1 MIRCLREIVADR
13 GLFITFEGTDG
24 VGKTTQIRRLSADL
38 TKASYDVCL
47 TREPGGTPISEQI
60 RDMLLNPDHSEM
72 AATTELLLY
81 AASRAQHVSE
91 VIKPALAAGKIVIS
105 SRFADA
111 TVVYQGYGRGL
122 DLDRIN
128 HLNRIA
134 TEGVRPDVTFVLD
147 LSVEIGLQR
156 VQSSRGGLDR
166 LEREKI
172 EFHQRLREGYRTLA
186 KQEPQRFKI
195 IDAQADPEQVYAQI
209 HAVIQPLLQ
218 K

>member
-1 MIRCLREIVADR
+1 MADR

-24 VGKTTQIRRLSADL
+24 AGKTTQIQRLSADL
-38 TKASYDVCL
+38 RQAGHDICL

-91 VIKPALAAGKIVIS
+91 VIKPALEAGKIVIS

-111 TVVYQGYGRGL
+111 MVVYQGYGRGL
-122 DLDRIN
+122 DLERIN
-128 HLNRIA
+128 RLNRIA
-134 TEGVRPDVTFVLD
+134 TEGVTPDVTFVLD
-147 LSVEIGLQR
+147 LPVEIGLQR
-156 VQSSRGGLDR
+156 VQKRRGGLDR

-172 EFHQRLREGYRTLA
+172 EFHQRLRDGYRVLA
-186 KQEPQRFKI
+186 QQEPQRLKI
-195 IDAQADPEQVYAQI
+195 IDARATPDQVYTQI
-209 HAVIQPLLQ
+209 QEAVQPLLQ
-218 K
+218 R

>member
-1 MIRCLREIVADR
+1 MADR

-24 VGKTTQIRRLSADL
+24 TGKTTQIQRLAADL
-38 TKASYDVCL
+38 RKTGYDVCL
-47 TREPGGTPISEQI
+47 THEPGGTPISEQI

-72 AATTELLLY
+72 TATTELLLY

-91 VIKPALAAGKIVIS
+91 VIKPALEAGKVVIS

-111 TVVYQGYGRGL
+111 MVVYQGYGRGL
-122 DLDRIN
+122 DLERIN

-134 TEGVRPDVTFVLD
+134 TDGVTPDATFVLD
-147 LSVEIGLQR
+147 LPVEVGLQR
-156 VQSSRGGLDR
+156 VQNSRGGLDR

-172 EFHQRLREGYRTLA
+172 EFHRRLREGYQTIA
-186 KQEPQRFKI
+186 QQEPQRLKI

-209 HAVIQPLLQ
+209 QAIIQPLLQ
-218 K
+218 Q

>member
-1 MIRCLREIVADR
+1 MADR

-24 VGKTTQIRRLSADL
+24 AGKTTQIQRLSADL
-38 TKASYDVCL
+38 RQVCYDICL

-91 VIKPALAAGKIVIS
+91 VIKPALEAGKIVIS

-111 TVVYQGYGRGL
+111 MVVYQGYGRGL
-122 DLDRIN
+122 DLERIN
-128 HLNRIA
+128 RLNRIA
-134 TEGVRPDVTFVLD
+134 TDGVTPNVTFVLD
-147 LSVEIGLQR
+147 LPVEIGLQR
-156 VQSSRGGLDR
+156 VQKSRGGLDR

-172 EFHQRLREGYRTLA
+172 EFHQRLRDGYRALA
-186 KQEPQRFKI
+186 QQETQRLKI
-195 IDAQADPEQVYAQI
+195 IDAQASPEQVYAQI
-209 HAVIQPLLQ
+209 KAAVQPLLQ
-218 K
+218 M

>member
-1 MIRCLREIVADR
+1 MANR

-24 VGKTTQIRRLSADL
+24 AGKTTQIQRLSTDL
-38 TKASYDVCL
+38 RRTGYDVCL

-60 RDMLLNPDHSEM
+60 RDMLLNPDHGEM

-91 VIKPALAAGKIVIS
+91 VIKPALEVGKIVIS

-111 TVVYQGYGRGL
+111 MVVYQGYGRGL
-122 DLDRIN
+122 DLERIH
-128 HLNRIA
+128 HLNQIA
-134 TEGVRPDVTFVLD
+134 TDGLTPDVTFVLD
-147 LSVEIGLQR
+147 LPVEIGLQR
-156 VQSSRGGLDR
+156 VQNSRGGLDR

-172 EFHQRLREGYRTLA
+172 EFHRRLRDGYQTLA
-186 KQEPQRFKI
+186 KQEPQRLKI
-195 IDAQADPEQVYAQI
+195 IDAQVAPERVYAQI
-209 HAVIQPLLQ
+209 QAVIQPLLQ

>member
-1 MIRCLREIVADR
+1 MTDR

-24 VGKTTQIRRLSADL
+24 AGKTTQIERLTVDL
-38 TKASYDVCL
+38 RHAGYDVCL

-91 VIKPALAAGKIVIS
+91 VIKPALEAGKVVIS

-111 TVVYQGYGRGL
+111 MVVYQGYGRGL
-122 DLDRIN
+122 DLERISR
-128 HLNRIA
+128 LNRIA
-134 TEGVRPDVTFVLD
+134 TDGVTPDVTFVLD
-147 LSVEIGLQR
+147 LPVEIGLQR
-156 VQSSRGGLDR
+156 VQNSRGGLDR

-172 EFHQRLREGYRTLA
+172 EFHRRLREGYQTIA
-186 KQEPQRFKI
+186 QQEPQRLKI
-195 IDAQADPEQVYAQI
+195 IDAQVSPEQVYAQI
-209 HAVIQPLLQ
+209 QEAIQSLLQ
-218 K
+218 E

>member
-1 MIRCLREIVADR
+1 MADR

-24 VGKTTQIRRLSADL
+24 TGKTTQIQRLTADL
-38 TKASYDVCL
+38 RQTGYDVCL

-60 RDMLLNPDHSEM
+60 RDMLLNPNHSEM
-72 AATTELLLY
+72 VATTELLLY

-91 VIKPALAAGKIVIS
+91 VIKPALEAGKVVIS

-122 DLDRIN
+122 DLERIN
-128 HLNRIA
+128 RLNRIA
-134 TEGVRPDVTFVLD
+134 TDGIMPDVTFVLD
-147 LSVEIGLQR
+147 LPVEIGLQR
-156 VQSSRGGLDR
+156 LQKRRGGLDR

-172 EFHQRLREGYRTLA
+172 EFHRRLREGYQTLA
-186 KQEPQRFKI
+186 KQEPQRLKI
-195 IDAQADPEQVYAQI
+195 IDAQVSPEQVYARIQE
-209 HAVIQPLLQ
+209 AIQPLLQ

>member
-1 MIRCLREIVADR
+1 MPNR

-24 VGKTTQIRRLSADL
+24 AGKTTQIERLTADL
-38 TKASYDVCL
+38 RETGYDVCL

-60 RDMLLNPDHSEM
+60 RDMLLNPEHNEM

-91 VIKPALAAGKIVIS
+91 VIKPALAAGKVVIS

-122 DLDRIN
+122 DLDRIH

-134 TEGVRPDVTFVLD
+134 TDGVTPDVTFVLD
-147 LSVEIGLQR
+147 LPVEIGLQR
-156 VQSSRGGLDR
+156 VQNSRGGLDR

-172 EFHQRLREGYRTLA
+172 EFHRRLREGYQIIA
-186 KQEPQRFKI
+186 KQEPERLKI
-195 IDAQADPEQVYAQI
+195 IDAQVSPEQVYTQI
-209 HAVIQPLLQ
+209 QEAIQPLLQ

>member
-1 MIRCLREIVADR
+1 MADR

-24 VGKTTQIRRLSADL
+24 AGKTTQIQRLTADL
-38 TKASYDVCL
+38 RRTGYDVCL

-91 VIKPALAAGKIVIS
+91 VIKPVLEAGKVVIS

-111 TVVYQGYGRGL
+111 MVVYQGYGRGL
-122 DLDRIN
+122 DLESIHR
-128 HLNRIA
+128 LNRIA
-134 TEGVRPDVTFVLD
+134 TDGVTPDVTFVLD
-147 LSVEIGLQR
+147 LPVEIGLQR
-156 VQSSRGGLDR
+156 VQNSRGGLDR

-172 EFHQRLREGYRTLA
+172 EFHRRLREGYQTIA
-186 KQEPQRFKI
+186 QQEPQRLKM
-195 IDAQADPEQVYAQI
+195 IDAQVSPKQVYAQI
-209 HAVIQPLLQ
+209 QSIIQPLLPQ
-218 K
+218 

>member
-1 MIRCLREIVADR
+1 MADR

-24 VGKTTQIRRLSADL
+24 AGKTTQIQRLSADL
-38 TKASYDVCL
+38 RHADHDICL

-91 VIKPALAAGKIVIS
+91 VIKPALEAGKIVIS

-111 TVVYQGYGRGL
+111 MVVYQGYGRGL
-122 DLDRIN
+122 DLEQIN
-128 HLNRIA
+128 RLNRIA
-134 TEGVRPDVTFVLD
+134 TEGVTPDVTFVLD
-147 LSVEIGLQR
+147 LPVEIGLQR
-156 VQSSRGGLDR
+156 VQKSRGGLDR

-172 EFHQRLREGYRTLA
+172 EFHQRLRDGYRALVQ
-186 KQEPQRFKI
+186 QEPQRLKI
-195 IDAQADPEQVYAQI
+195 IDARAAPDQVYAQI
-209 HAVIQPLLQ
+209 QEAVQPLLQ
-218 K
+218 R

>member
-1 MIRCLREIVADR
+1 MADR

-24 VGKTTQIRRLSADL
+24 AGKTTQIQRLTADL
-38 TKASYDVCL
+38 RQASYEVCL

-60 RDMLLNPDHSEM
+60 REMLLNPDHSEM

-91 VIKPALAAGKIVIS
+91 VIKPALKAGKVVIS

-122 DLDRIN
+122 DLEKIHR
-128 HLNRIA
+128 LNRIA
-134 TEGVRPDVTFVLD
+134 TDGVTPDVTFVLD
-147 LSVEIGLQR
+147 LPVEIGLQR
-156 VQSSRGGLDR
+156 AQKRRGGLDR

-172 EFHQRLREGYRTLA
+172 EFHRRLREGYQTIAR
-186 KQEPQRFKI
+186 QEPQRLKI
-195 IDAQADPEQVYAQI
+195 IDAQVSPKRVYAQI
-209 HAVIQPLLQ
+209 QGLIQPLLQ
-218 K
+218 KL

>member
-1 MIRCLREIVADR
+1 MTDR

-24 VGKTTQIRRLSADL
+24 AGKTTQIQRLTADL
-38 TKASYDVCL
+38 RQTGYDVCL

-91 VIKPALAAGKIVIS
+91 VIKPALEAGKVVIS

-111 TVVYQGYGRGL
+111 MVVYQGYGRGL
-122 DLDRIN
+122 DLERIN

-134 TEGVRPDVTFVLD
+134 TDGVTPDVTFVLD
-147 LSVEIGLQR
+147 LPVEIGLQR
-156 VQSSRGGLDR
+156 VQNSRGGLDR

-172 EFHQRLREGYRTLA
+172 EFHRRLREGYQILA
-186 KQEPQRFKI
+186 KQEPQRLKI
-195 IDAQADPEQVYAQI
+195 IDSQVNSEQVYTQI
-209 HAVIQPLLQ
+209 QAIIQPLLQ
-218 K
+218 Q

>member
-1 MIRCLREIVADR
+1 MADR

-24 VGKTTQIRRLSADL
+24 AGKTTHIQRLTADL
-38 TKASYDVCL
+38 RQAGYDVCL

-91 VIKPALAAGKIVIS
+91 VIKPALAAGKVVIS

-122 DLDRIN
+122 DLERI
-128 HLNRIA
+128 HRLNRIA
-134 TEGVRPDVTFVLD
+134 TDGITPEVTFILD
-147 LSVEIGLQR
+147 LPVEIGLQR
-156 VQSSRGGLDR
+156 VQNSRGGLDR

-172 EFHQRLREGYRTLA
+172 EFHRRLRDGYQRIA
-186 KQEPQRFKI
+186 RQEPQRLKI
-195 IDAQADPEQVYAQI
+195 IDAQVSPEQVYAQI
-209 HAVIQPLLQ
+209 QAVIQPLLQ
-218 K
+218 Q

>member
-1 MIRCLREIVADR
+1 MADR

-24 VGKTTQIRRLSADL
+24 AGKTTQIQRLSADL
-38 TKASYDVCL
+38 SKASYDICL

-72 AATTELLLY
+72 ADITELLLY

-91 VIKPALAAGKIVIS
+91 VIKPALETGKIVIS

-122 DLDRIN
+122 DLDRIS
-128 HLNRIA
+128 HLNQIA
-134 TEGVRPDVTFVLD
+134 TDGVRPDVTFVLD
-147 LSVEIGLQR
+147 LPVEIGLQR

-172 EFHQRLREGYRTLA
+172 EFHQRLREGYQTLA
-186 KQEPQRFKI
+186 KQDPQRLKI
-195 IDAQADPEQVYAQI
+195 IDAQANPDQVYARIQ
-209 HAVIQPLLQ
+209 AVIQPLLQ

>member
-1 MIRCLREIVADR
+1 MADR

-24 VGKTTQIRRLSADL
+24 TGKTTQIQRLAADL
-38 TKASYDVCL
+38 RKTGYDVCL

-72 AATTELLLY
+72 TATTELLLY

-91 VIKPALAAGKIVIS
+91 VIKPSLEAGKVVIS

-111 TVVYQGYGRGL
+111 MVVYQGYGRGL
-122 DLDRIN
+122 DLERIN

-134 TEGVRPDVTFVLD
+134 TDGVTPDVTFVLD
-147 LSVEIGLQR
+147 LPVEVGLQR
-156 VQSSRGGLDR
+156 VRNSRGGLDR

-172 EFHQRLREGYRTLA
+172 EFHRRLREGYQILA
-186 KQEPQRFKI
+186 KQEPQRLRI
-195 IDAQADPEQVYAQI
+195 INAQVSPEQVYAQI
-209 HAVIQPLLQ
+209 QAIIQPLLQ
-218 K
+218 Q

>member
-1 MIRCLREIVADR
+1 MSPLRETVPNR

-24 VGKTTQIRRLSADL
+24 AGKTTQIERLTADL
-38 TKASYDVCL
+38 RETGYDVCL

-60 RDMLLNPDHSEM
+60 RDMLLNPEHNEM

-91 VIKPALAAGKIVIS
+91 VIKPALAAGKVVIS

-122 DLDRIN
+122 DLDRIH

-134 TEGVRPDVTFVLD
+134 TDGVTPDVTFVLD
-147 LSVEIGLQR
+147 LPVEIGLQR
-156 VQSSRGGLDR
+156 VQNSRGGLDR

-172 EFHQRLREGYRTLA
+172 EFHRRLREGYQIIA
-186 KQEPQRFKI
+186 KQEPERLKI
-195 IDAQADPEQVYAQI
+195 IDAQVSPEQVYTQI
-209 HAVIQPLLQ
+209 QEAIQPLLQ

>member
-1 MIRCLREIVADR
+1 MADR

-24 VGKTTQIRRLSADL
+24 TGKTTQIQRLSADL
-38 TKASYDVCL
+38 RRDGYDVCL
-47 TREPGGTPISEQI
+47 TREPGGTSISEQI

-91 VIKPALAAGKIVIS
+91 VIKPALKAGKIVIS

-122 DLDRIN
+122 DLERIN
-128 HLNRIA
+128 RLNRIA
-134 TEGVRPDVTFVLD
+134 TDGVMPDVTFVLD
-147 LSVEIGLQR
+147 LPVEIGLQR
-156 VQSSRGGLDR
+156 VQKRRGGLDR

-172 EFHQRLREGYRTLA
+172 EFHRRLREGYQIIA
-186 KQEPQRFKI
+186 KQEPQRLKI
-195 IDAQADPEQVYAQI
+195 IDAQVSLEQVYVQI
-209 HAVIQPLLQ
+209 QQAIQPLLQ
-218 K
+218 Q

>member
-1 MIRCLREIVADR
+1 MADR

-24 VGKTTQIRRLSADL
+24 AGKTTQIQRLSADL
-38 TKASYDVCL
+38 RDAGYDVCL

-60 RDMLLNPDHSEM
+60 RDVLLNPDHSEM

-91 VIKPALAAGKIVIS
+91 IIKPALEAGKIVIS

-122 DLDRIN
+122 DLDRIH

-134 TEGVRPDVTFVLD
+134 TDGITPDATFVLD
-147 LSVEIGLQR
+147 LPVEIGLQR
-156 VQSSRGGLDR
+156 VQNSRGGLDR
-166 LEREKI
+166 LESEKI
-172 EFHQRLREGYRTLA
+172 EFHHRLREGYQTIAR
-186 KQEPQRFKI
+186 QEPQRLKI
-195 IDAQADPEQVYAQI
+195 IDAQVSPEQVYTQI
-209 HAVIQPLLQ
+209 QEAIQSLLRQ
-218 K
+218 

>member
-1 MIRCLREIVADR
+1 MANR

-24 VGKTTQIRRLSADL
+24 AGKTTQVQRLSAEL
-38 TKASYDVCL
+38 AQTGYDICL
-47 TREPGGTPISEQI
+47 TREPGGPPISEQI
-60 RDMLLNPDHSEM
+60 RDMLLNPDHNEM

-91 VIKPALAAGKIVIS
+91 IIKPALESGKIVIS

-111 TVVYQGYGRGL
+111 MVVYQGYGRGL

-128 HLNRIA
+128 RLNRIA
-134 TEGVRPDVTFVLD
+134 TDGITPDVTFVLD
-147 LSVEIGLQR
+147 LPVEIGLQR
-156 VQSSRGGLDR
+156 VQNSRGGLDR

-172 EFHQRLREGYRTLA
+172 DFHQRLRDGYRTLA
-186 KQEPQRFKI
+186 QQEPQRMKI
-195 IDAQADPEQVYAQI
+195 VDAQASPEHVYAQI
-209 HAVIQPLLQ
+209 EAAVQPLLQ

>member
-1 MIRCLREIVADR
+1 VTDR

-24 VGKTTQIRRLSADL
+24 AGKTTQIQRLAADL
-38 TKASYDVCL
+38 RKTGYDVCL

-72 AATTELLLY
+72 TATTELLLY

-91 VIKPALAAGKIVIS
+91 VIKPALEAGKVVIS

-111 TVVYQGYGRGL
+111 MVVYQGYGRGL
-122 DLDRIN
+122 DLERIN

-134 TEGVRPDVTFVLD
+134 TDGVTPDATFVLD
-147 LSVEIGLQR
+147 LPVEVGLRR
-156 VQSSRGGLDR
+156 VQNSRGGLDR

-172 EFHQRLREGYRTLA
+172 EFHRRLREGYQTLA
-186 KQEPQRFKI
+186 KQEPQRIKI
-195 IDAQADPEQVYAQI
+195 IDAQVNPEQVYAQI
-209 HAVIQPLLQ
+209 QAAIQPLLQ

>member
-1 MIRCLREIVADR
+1 MADR

-24 VGKTTQIRRLSADL
+24 AGKTTQIQRLTADL
-38 TKASYDVCL
+38 RRTGYDVCL

-91 VIKPALAAGKIVIS
+91 VIKPALEAGKVIIS

-111 TVVYQGYGRGL
+111 MVVYQGYGRGL
-122 DLDRIN
+122 DLERI
-128 HLNRIA
+128 HRLNRIA
-134 TEGVRPDVTFVLD
+134 TDGVTPDVTFVLD
-147 LSVEIGLQR
+147 LPVEIGLQR
-156 VQSSRGGLDR
+156 VQNSRGGLDR

-172 EFHQRLREGYRTLA
+172 EFHRRLREGYQTIA
-186 KQEPQRFKI
+186 QQEPQRLKI
-195 IDAQADPEQVYAQI
+195 IDAQVSPKQVYAQI
-209 HAVIQPLLQ
+209 QSIIQPLLPQ
-218 K
+218 

>member
-1 MIRCLREIVADR
+1 MADR

-24 VGKTTQIRRLSADL
+24 AGKTTQIQRLSAEL
-38 TKASYDVCL
+38 GQAGYDICL

-91 VIKPALAAGKIVIS
+91 VIKPALEAGKIVIS

-111 TVVYQGYGRGL
+111 MVVYQGYGRGL
-122 DLDRIN
+122 DLERIN
-128 HLNRIA
+128 RLNRIA
-134 TEGVRPDVTFVLD
+134 TEGVTPDVTFVLD
-147 LSVEIGLQR
+147 LPVEIGLQR
-156 VQSSRGGLDR
+156 VQKSRGGLDR

-172 EFHQRLREGYRTLA
+172 DFHQRLREGYQTLA
-186 KQEPQRFKI
+186 KQEPQRLKI
-195 IDAQADPEQVYAQI
+195 IDAQVSPEQVYAQI
-209 HAVIQPLLQ
+209 QTVIQPLLQ
-218 K
+218 E

>member
-1 MIRCLREIVADR
+1 MADR

-24 VGKTTQIRRLSADL
+24 AGKTTQIQRLAADL
-38 TKASYDVCL
+38 SKANYDVCL

-72 AATTELLLY
+72 SATTELLLY

-91 VIKPALAAGKIVIS
+91 VIKPALKAGKVVIS

-111 TVVYQGYGRGL
+111 TVIYQGYGRGL
-122 DLDRIN
+122 DLERIQ

-134 TEGVRPDVTFVLD
+134 TDGVKPDVTFVLD
-147 LSVEIGLQR
+147 LPVEIGLQR

-172 EFHQRLREGYRTLA
+172 EFHRRLREGYQTIA
-186 KQEPQRFKI
+186 QQEPQRLKI
-195 IDAQADPEQVYAQI
+195 IDAQRNPEQVYAQI
-209 HAVIQPLLQ
+209 QAIIQPLLQ
-218 K
+218 KL

>member
-1 MIRCLREIVADR
+1 MVDR

-24 VGKTTQIRRLSADL
+24 AGKTTQIQRLSADL
-38 TKASYDVCL
+38 SKASYDVCL
-47 TREPGGTPISEQI
+47 TREPGGTHISEQI
-60 RDMLLNPDHSEM
+60 RDMLLNPDNSEM
-72 AATTELLLY
+72 VDTTELLLY

-91 VIKPALAAGKIVIS
+91 VIKPALEAGKIVIS

-128 HLNRIA
+128 HLNQIA
-134 TEGVRPDVTFVLD
+134 TDSVRPDVTFVLD
-147 LSVEIGLQR
+147 LPVEIGLQR

-172 EFHQRLREGYRTLA
+172 DFHRRLREGYQTLA
-186 KQEPQRFKI
+186 RQEPQRLKI
-195 IDAQADPEQVYAQI
+195 IDAQLDPDQVYAQI
-209 HAVIQPLLQ
+209 QAVIQPLLQ

>member
-1 MIRCLREIVADR
+1 MANR
-13 GLFITFEGTDG
+13 GIFITFEGTDG
-24 VGKTTQIRRLSADL
+24 AGKTTQIERLTADL
-38 TKASYDVCL
+38 RQTGYDVCL

-60 RDMLLNPDHSEM
+60 REMLLNPDHSEM

-91 VIKPALAAGKIVIS
+91 VIKPALEAGKVVIS

-122 DLDRIN
+122 DLERIH

-134 TEGVRPDVTFVLD
+134 TDGVTPDVTFVLD
-147 LSVEIGLQR
+147 LPVEIGLQR
-156 VQSSRGGLDR
+156 VQNSRGGLDR

-172 EFHQRLREGYRTLA
+172 EFHRRLREGYEIIA
-186 KQEPQRFKI
+186 KQEPERLKI
-195 IDAQADPEQVYAQI
+195 IDAQVSPEQVYTQI
-209 HAVIQPLLQ
+209 QKAIQPFLQ
-218 K
+218 Q

>member
-1 MIRCLREIVADR
+1 MADR

-24 VGKTTQIRRLSADL
+24 AGKTTQIQRLTADL
-38 TKASYDVCL
+38 RQASYDVCL

-91 VIKPALAAGKIVIS
+91 VIKPALKAGKVVIS

-122 DLDRIN
+122 DLEKIHR
-128 HLNRIA
+128 LNRIA
-134 TEGVRPDVTFVLD
+134 TDGVTPDVTFVLD
-147 LSVEIGLQR
+147 LPVEIGLQR
-156 VQSSRGGLDR
+156 AQKRRGGLDR

-172 EFHQRLREGYRTLA
+172 EFHRRLREGYQTIAR
-186 KQEPQRFKI
+186 QEPQRLKI
-195 IDAQADPEQVYAQI
+195 IDAQVSPKRVYAQI
-209 HAVIQPLLQ
+209 QGLIQPLLQ
-218 K
+218 KL

>member
-1 MIRCLREIVADR
+1 MADR

-24 VGKTTQIRRLSADL
+24 VGKTTQIERLSADL
-38 TKASYDVCL
+38 KRTGYDVCL

-72 AATTELLLY
+72 AAITELLLY

-91 VIKPALAAGKIVIS
+91 VIKPALEMGKIVIS

-128 HLNRIA
+128 HLNQIA
-134 TEGVRPDVTFVLD
+134 TDGVRPDVTFVLD
-147 LSVEIGLQR
+147 LPVEIGLQR

-166 LEREKI
+166 LEREEI
-172 EFHQRLREGYRTLA
+172 EFHRRLREGYQTIA
-186 KQEPQRFKI
+186 QQEPQRLKI
-195 IDAQADPEQVYAQI
+195 IDAQANPDQVYAQI
-209 HAVIQPLLQ
+209 RAVLQPLLQ

>member
-1 MIRCLREIVADR
+1 MTDR

-24 VGKTTQIRRLSADL
+24 AGKTTQIQRLTADL
-38 TKASYDVCL
+38 RQTGYDVCL

-91 VIKPALAAGKIVIS
+91 VIKPALEAGKVVIS

-111 TVVYQGYGRGL
+111 MVVYQGYGRGL
-122 DLDRIN
+122 DLERIN

-134 TEGVRPDVTFVLD
+134 TDGVTPDVTFVLD
-147 LSVEIGLQR
+147 LPVEIGLQR
-156 VQSSRGGLDR
+156 VQNSRDGLDR

-172 EFHQRLREGYRTLA
+172 EFHRRLREGYQILA
-186 KQEPQRFKI
+186 KQEPQRLKI
-195 IDAQADPEQVYAQI
+195 IDSQVNSEQVYAQI
-209 HAVIQPLLQ
+209 QAIIQPLLQ
-218 K
+218 Q

>member
-1 MIRCLREIVADR
+1 MTDQ

-24 VGKTTQIRRLSADL
+24 AGKTTQIERLTADL
-38 TKASYDVCL
+38 RQTGYDVCL

-91 VIKPALAAGKIVIS
+91 VIKPALESGKIVIS

-122 DLDRIN
+122 DLERI
-128 HLNRIA
+128 HYLNRIA
-134 TEGVRPDVTFVLD
+134 TDGVTPDVTFVLD
-147 LSVEIGLQR
+147 LPVEIGLQR
-156 VQSSRGGLDR
+156 AQSGRGGLDR

-172 EFHQRLREGYRTLA
+172 AFHRRLREGYQIIAT
-186 KQEPQRFKI
+186 QEPQRLKI
-195 IDAQADPEQVYAQI
+195 IDAQVSPEQVYAQI
-209 HAVIQPLLQ
+209 QKAIQPFLQ
-218 K
+218 E

>member
-1 MIRCLREIVADR
+1 MDR

-24 VGKTTQIRRLSADL
+24 TGKTTQIERLSVDL
-38 TKASYDVCL
+38 KRAGYDVCL

-91 VIKPALAAGKIVIS
+91 VIKPALEAGKIVIS

-122 DLDRIN
+122 DLDRIH

-134 TEGVRPDVTFVLD
+134 TDGVRPEVTFVLD
-147 LSVEIGLQR
+147 LPVEIGLQR

-172 EFHQRLREGYRTLA
+172 EFHRRLREGYQTLA
-186 KQEPQRFKI
+186 KQEPQRLKI
-195 IDAQADPEQVYAQI
+195 IDAQVNPEQVYAQI
-209 HAVIQPLLQ
+209 QSIIQPLLQ